1 MLGTHPSKESPFTTL
16 KTVKTFISPPNAG
29 PITRY
34 SAREQPPTVNRE
46 DTPPPLMLKAHPSRQ
61 LSTLEEPSCTPNT
74 IHSKRVNQ
82 RSFKS
87 ILLQPTAVAINEQT
101 AKSLI
106 HQSHAEL
113 ASKQK
118 DREAYLPP
126 HYEARKSS
134 NSSLLSSLT
143 TKDTIQYDAVENE
156 MVPNENELFKDH
168 TYVDIDELRINL
180 QENVMPKP
188 KETDPTSLV
197 SEALENNYFLLK
209 VQEDDEKENELEESH
224 YFVLEEA
231 IPNEQGDFESSKS
244 QTSSHFNVGIDRQKK
259 GFATL
264 HNKTKTSPLLHSNTI
279 DGSMRVPHCDY
290 EVPIRLKQ
298 NDDFTLPTNKEYQQS
313 FTLPAQKGASVAP
326 TNWTSSTLSPHNASP
341 SPSQQSP
348 YSSRSMSSPH
358 NTMMFSYE
366 DNESL
371 SLSSES
377 LKTGTKSYVEQ
388 SKMKLPFVS
397 PEISPP
403 NTFVLKIPEDDEN
416 NVRYCT
422 QDRNHFKLEEIESDS
437 NEEDDE
443 ESQSNPYCYIDVNRK
458 QQMLLA
464 LLSRR
469 SQSLPREIT
478 SATSYRRGSVETSQI
493 DYEEPISTL
502 QRNCGHLSSSIDSKK
517 HYHSFTPKKM
527 GVGSP
532 TTSSTNM
539 SFSPSQRSPSPSPN
553 QTSVFSYANKYD
565 ETCSKSCHSLPS
577 SLFPLHQPNRKMS
590 HDELIQIQRSHSP
603 TSSISSPL
611 QSPSSP
617 TSPLHGYGSQTTSP
631 SHDINM
637 LLHDSSRHHSLP
649 VITMEDSNDDSH
661 PTSANISS
669 NVARR
674 STVPSLVSR
683 SPSPTVRDHFV
694 TLLITETGPVLL
706 PK

>member
-16 KTVKTFISPPNAG
+16 KTVKTYISPPSTT

-34 SAREQPPTVNRE
+34 STRQQPPAVNKE
-46 DTPPPLMLKAHPSRQ
+46 DTPPPLMLKAHPSRH
-61 LSTLEEPSCTPNT
+61 LSTLEDSSCTSNT

-87 ILLQPTAVAINEQT
+87 ILLQPSAVAINEQT
-101 AKSLI
+101 AMSPI
-106 HQSHAEL
+106 HQSRTEL
-113 ASKQK
+113 ASMQK
-118 DREAYLPP
+118 DREAQLTPY
-126 HYEARKSS
+126 YEARNSS
-134 NSSLLSSLT
+134 NSSLLSSLR
-143 TKDTIQYDAVENE
+143 TKDPIQYDAVENE
-156 MVPNENELFKDH
+156 MVTNENELFKDH

-180 QENVMPKP
+180 QENVMHKP

-209 VQEDDEKENELEESH
+209 VQEDDEKENKLEESH

-231 IPNEQGDFESSKS
+231 VANEQGDFDSSKS
-244 QTSSHFNVGIDRQKK
+244 QTSGHFNVGINGQKK

-298 NDDFTLPTNKEYQQS
+298 NDDFSLPTNKEYQRS
-313 FTLPAQKGASVAP
+313 FTLPGQKGASVAP
-326 TNWTSSTLSPHNASP
+326 TNWTSSTPSPHNASP

-348 YSSRSMSSPH
+348 YSSRSTSSPH
-358 NTMMFSYE
+358 NTTMFSYE

-377 LKTGTKSYVEQ
+377 LKTGTKSYMEQ
-388 SKMKLPFVS
+388 AKTKSPFVS

-403 NTFVLKIPEDDEN
+403 NAFVLKIPEDDEN

-422 QDRNHFKLEEIESDS
+422 QDRNYFKLDEIESDS

-478 SATSYRRGSVETSQI
+478 TATSYRRCSVETSQI

-502 QRNCGHLSSSIDSKK
+502 QRNCGHLSSTDSKK
-517 HYHSFTPKKM
+517 YYHSFTPKKM
-527 GVGSP
+527 GVASP
-532 TTSSTNM
+532 TTPSTNT

-590 HDELIQIQRSHSP
+590 CDEQIQIQRSRSP

-617 TSPLHGYGSQTTSP
+617 TSPLSGYGSQTTPP

-649 VITMEDSNDDSH
+649 VITTKDSNDDSH
-661 PTSANISS
+661 PTLANIPP
-669 NVARR
+669 NEARR
-674 STVPSLVSR
+674 STLPSLVSR